1 MKKNIIMISV
11 ITASFVALFPI
22 LYLTCEQL
30 SGRIIGVS
38 YVVCLSAAAAFTEIG
53 RTFVKLLYVCTTR
66 LERILLGSCC
76 EAD

>member
-30 SGRIIGVS
+30 SGRLLGVL
-38 YVVCLSAAAAFTEIG
+38 YVAVMSALAAFTELG
-53 RTFVKLLYVCTTR
+53 RTLVKLLYVCSVR
-66 LERILLGSCC
+66 LERILLGKCC
-76 EAD
+76 ESE